1 MKNQKKVFLKKYKTK
16 LSNSITTD
24 KINNKSTINEK
35 SNSQYAVNRSK
46 TSLINNVLK
55 MRLKDISGKEFL
67 ICFIVVTILISWIN
81 TLIISSSSK
90 LVVFFLFSV
99 IVLLFIPFVYITYQ
113 RWSLLKLGNK
123 LFVFYCLL
131 SILMSV
137 YAKPDN
143 YNWETEFLK
152 EDYSIFK
159 EINTVLSPFYKFFV
173 FIMNLTLVFKNAKV
187 KTKLS
192 KSITRD

>member
-1 MKNQKKVFLKKYKTK
+1 
-16 LSNSITTD
+16 
-24 KINNKSTINEK
+24 
-35 SNSQYAVNRSK
+35 
-46 TSLINNVLK
+46 
-55 MRLKDISGKEFL
+55 
-67 ICFIVVTILISWIN
+67 
-81 TLIISSSSK
+81 
-90 LVVFFLFSV
+90 
-99 IVLLFIPFVYITYQ
+99 
-113 RWSLLKLGNK
+113 
-123 LFVFYCLL
+123 
-131 SILMSV
+131 MSV